1 MKGVIFS
8 LLAGIFLGLQ
18 GIVNSH
24 TGQFVGTWK
33 AVIINQLGGF
43 ILAGIIMLFMR
54 NNHWTGLLQVKKLYW
69 FSGAFA
75 AVIVFSNI
83 TSMHRIGATLTIA
96 ILLISQLCMTF
107 TIDSRGWFGTIRQ
120 RVSITHLLGIGLMII
135 GVIVLR
141 LS

>member
-43 ILAGIIMLFMR
+43 LLAGIIMLFMR
-54 NNHWTGLLQVKKLYW
+54 NNNWSGLLQVKRLYW

-75 AVIVFSNI
+75 AIIVFSNI

-96 ILLISQLCMTF
+96 IVLISQLCMTF
-107 TIDSRGWFGTIRQ
+107 TIDSRGWFGTLRQ
-120 RVSITHLLGIGLMII
+120 RIGMAHVLGIGLMII

-141 LS
+141 FS